1 MKQNKQKKR
10 RSLKGMTL
18 VEIVIALFIFS
29 LMALMM
35 ARLAEVVVSLNR
47 NANQVNRKTAAQ
59 APIAEMQNTNGNVS
73 DLENDNLRI
82 SVTVAG
88 KTVSVTSKSYTTA
101 KTMTGDPAA
110 AAAGDLEFVQ
120 IDLNKFSGDGI
131 YVPPTEVETEEPTT

>member
-1 MKQNKQKKR
+1 
-10 RSLKGMTL
+10 MTL